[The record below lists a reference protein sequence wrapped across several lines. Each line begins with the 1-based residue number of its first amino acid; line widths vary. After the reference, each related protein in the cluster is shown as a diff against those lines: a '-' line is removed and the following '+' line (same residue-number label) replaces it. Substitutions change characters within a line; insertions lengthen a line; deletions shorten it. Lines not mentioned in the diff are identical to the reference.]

1 MGIAAIGDE
10 IENPF
15 GSDVNDLPLER
26 YIYQLHYDLIIMTSK
41 PSPNIDDVFKS
52 NLNQPLWP
60 YIPSGFPAWQ
70 GKNIDE
76 IRDAAR
82 GRVEFL
88 INRNKEESGVK
99 MKKLAELV

>member
-15 GSDVNDLPLER
+15 GSDVNDLPLDG
-26 YIYQLHYDLIIMTSK
+26 YIYQLQYDLTIMTSK
-41 PSPNIDDVFKS
+41 PRPNIDDVFKS
-52 NLNQPLWP
+52 SLNQPLGP
-60 YIPSGFPAWQ
+60 YIPSGFPVWQ

-99 MKKLAELV
+99 LKKLAELV